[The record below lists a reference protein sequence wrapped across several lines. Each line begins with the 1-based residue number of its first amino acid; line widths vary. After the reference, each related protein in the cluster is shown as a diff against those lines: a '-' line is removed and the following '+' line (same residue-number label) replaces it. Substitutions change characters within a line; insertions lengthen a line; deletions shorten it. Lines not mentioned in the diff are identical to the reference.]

1 MLGRPKLPDEL
12 ADRIFTVGNR
22 AQAANLAIRLGY
34 CYGYCFGMDIQAH
47 KS

>member
-22 AQAANLAIRLGY
+22 AQAANLAIRLGH
-34 CYGYCFGMDIQAH
+34 CYGYRFGMDIQAQ